1 MLQGMKQ
8 LKIDDTIEFTDNI
21 SEADVLL
28 ALQSKLKKNSGLQAA
43 AKSRGIPTYVSKT
56 SSLAQITKAIQ
67 AVMSDYADGFE
78 FYESEAKANDS
89 EKIDALEVTCI
100 TNDYTIE
107 LLMIFVSSSARHG
120 SLATSML
127 VKETT
132 ERKSVNEVCRL
143 NQAEKLTWY
152 QRVASEHGVWLRILP
167 LQGIIDEDKFENEE
181 ADRAS
186 MGDFY
191 GLNGETNGSAFTID
205 RLPLLPD

>member
-1 MLQGMKQ
+1 MMKWMLFANEALHDDIGGKHGTRDET

-89 EKIDALEVTCI
+89 EK
-100 TNDYTIE
+100 N
-107 LLMIFVSSSARHG
+107 
-120 SLATSML
+120 
-127 VKETT
+127 
-132 ERKSVNEVCRL
+132 
-143 NQAEKLTWY
+143 
-152 QRVASEHGVWLRILP
+152 
-167 LQGIIDEDKFENEE
+167 
-181 ADRAS
+181 
-186 MGDFY
+186 
-191 GLNGETNGSAFTID
+191 
-205 RLPLLPD
+205 